1 MPQAQY
7 PEHDINQVFDYIHT
21 ILSSGNVADNAL
33 DEMSFLNRLFAALP
47 VEAVEYGMQFLHGKR
62 DLPKVCDEILPLY
75 VRFVNLVDYCEAI
88 DILGQIPSQPSPEEL
103 KKRIELHQS
112 LEEREKSFCQSLLGF
127 SFNKD
132 QSEKK
137 AAPAVS
143 GKAGT
148 SVSKST
154 DSAAIADD
162 AADESSNLHLMNSIA
177 PVFAC
182 ADPLKTA
189 LFYETKLGFHAA
201 HLDDESMP
209 HIRLCRDN
217 IEIILVKE
225 KEDATVSRASSHYD
239 LYIFVSEPMMLQLE
253 LSGAGVK
260 IVKALE
266 ESDTVHTNR
275 EFVIEDIDGRRICF
289 SQRISG

>member
-1 MPQAQY
+1 MPQAKY

-21 ILSSGNVADNAL
+21 ILSSGNVAETAL

-62 DLPKVCDEILPLY
+62 DLPKACDEILPLY

-88 DILGQIPSQPSPEEL
+88 DILGQISANPTPEEL
-103 KKRIELHQS
+103 SERIRLHGK
-112 LEEREKSFCQSLLGF
+112 LDEMEKCFCQNLLGF
-127 SFNKD
+127 SFNND
-132 QSEKK
+132 RSEKK
-137 AAPAVS
+137 ADPAS
-143 GKAGT
+143 SEKADP
-148 SVSKST
+148 SVSSST
-154 DSAAIADD
+154 DSD
-162 AADESSNLHLMNSIA
+162 ASSDESGEESNLHLMNSIA
-177 PVFAC
+177 PVFTC
-182 ADPLKTA
+182 DDPLKTA

>member
-1 MPQAQY
+1 MPQAKY

-21 ILSSGNVADNAL
+21 ILSSGNVAETAL

-62 DLPKVCDEILPLY
+62 DLPKACDEILPLY

-88 DILGQIPSQPSPEEL
+88 DILGQISANPTPEEL
-103 KKRIELHQS
+103 SERIRLHGK
-112 LEEREKSFCQSLLGF
+112 LDEMEKCFCQNLLGF
-127 SFNKD
+127 SFNND
-132 QSEKK
+132 RSEKK
-137 AAPAVS
+137 ADPAS
-143 GKAGT
+143 SEKADP
-148 SVSKST
+148 SVSSST
-154 DSAAIADD
+154 DSD
-162 AADESSNLHLMNSIA
+162 ASSDESGEESNLHLMNSIA
-177 PVFAC
+177 PVFTC

-260 IVKALE
+260 VVKALE

>member
-1 MPQAQY
+1 MPQAKY

-21 ILSSGNVADNAL
+21 ILSSGNVAENAL

-62 DLPKVCDEILPLY
+62 DLPKACDEILPLY

-88 DILGQIPSQPSPEEL
+88 DILGQISTNPTPEEL
-103 KKRIELHQS
+103 SERIRLHGK
-112 LEEREKSFCQSLLGF
+112 LDEMEKCFCQNLLGF
-127 SFNKD
+127 SFNND
-132 QSEKK
+132 RSEKK
-137 AAPAVS
+137 ADPAS
-143 GKAGT
+143 SEKADP
-148 SVSKST
+148 SVSSST
-154 DSAAIADD
+154 DSD
-162 AADESSNLHLMNSIA
+162 ASSDESGEESNLHLMNSIA
-177 PVFAC
+177 PVFTC
-182 ADPLKTA
+182 DDPLKTA

-217 IEIILVKE
+217 IEIILVQE

-260 IVKALE
+260 VVKALE

>member
-1 MPQAQY
+1 MPQAKY

-21 ILSSGNVADNAL
+21 ILSSGNVAENAL

-62 DLPKVCDEILPLY
+62 DLPKACDEILPLY

-88 DILGQIPSQPSPEEL
+88 DILGQISANPTPEEL
-103 KKRIELHQS
+103 SERIRLHGK
-112 LEEREKSFCQSLLGF
+112 LDEMEKCFCQNLLGF
-127 SFNKD
+127 SFNND
-132 QSEKK
+132 RSEKK
-137 AAPAVS
+137 ADPAS
-143 GKAGT
+143 SEKADP
-148 SVSKST
+148 SVSSST
-154 DSAAIADD
+154 DSASDPEISGE
-162 AADESSNLHLMNSIA
+162 ESSNLHLMNSIA

-217 IEIILVKE
+217 IEIILVQE

-260 IVKALE
+260 VVKALE

>member
-1 MPQAQY
+1 MPQAKY

-21 ILSSGNVADNAL
+21 ILSSGNVAENAL

-62 DLPKVCDEILPLY
+62 DLPKACDEILPLY

-88 DILGQIPSQPSPEEL
+88 DILGQISANPTPEEL
-103 KKRIELHQS
+103 SERIRLHGK
-112 LEEREKSFCQSLLGF
+112 LDEMEKCFCQNLLGF
-127 SFNKD
+127 SFNND
-132 QSEKK
+132 RSEKK
-137 AAPAVS
+137 ADPAS
-143 GKAGT
+143 SEKADP
-148 SVSKST
+148 SVSSST
-154 DSAAIADD
+154 DSD
-162 AADESSNLHLMNSIA
+162 ASSDESGEESNLHLMNSIA
-177 PVFAC
+177 PVFTC

-217 IEIILVKE
+217 IEIILVQE

-260 IVKALE
+260 VVKALE

>member
-1 MPQAQY
+1 MPQAKY

-21 ILSSGNVADNAL
+21 ILSSGNVAETAL

-62 DLPKVCDEILPLY
+62 DLPKACDEILPLY

-88 DILGQIPSQPSPEEL
+88 DILGQISANPTPEEL
-103 KKRIELHQS
+103 SERIRLHGK
-112 LEEREKSFCQSLLGF
+112 LDEMEKCFCQNLLGF
-127 SFNKD
+127 SFNND
-132 QSEKK
+132 RSEKK
-137 AAPAVS
+137 ADPAS
-143 GKAGT
+143 SEKADP
-148 SVSKST
+148 SVSSST
-154 DSAAIADD
+154 DSD
-162 AADESSNLHLMNSIA
+162 ASSDESGEESNLHLMNSIA
-177 PVFAC
+177 PVFTC

-260 IVKALE
+260 VVKALE

-289 SQRISG
+289 SQRSG

>member
-1 MPQAQY
+1 MPQAKY

-21 ILSSGNVADNAL
+21 ILSSGNVAENAL

-62 DLPKVCDEILPLY
+62 DLPKACDEILPLY

-88 DILGQIPSQPSPEEL
+88 DILGQISTNPTPEEL
-103 KKRIELHQS
+103 SERIRLHGK
-112 LEEREKSFCQSLLGF
+112 LDEMEKCFCQNLLGF

-137 AAPAVS
+137 ADPAS
-143 GKAGT
+143 SEKADP
-148 SVSKST
+148 SVSSST
-154 DSAAIADD
+154 DSD
-162 AADESSNLHLMNSIA
+162 ASSDESGEESNLHLMNSIA
-177 PVFAC
+177 PVFTC

-217 IEIILVKE
+217 IEIILVQE

>member
-1 MPQAQY
+1 MPQAKY

-21 ILSSGNVADNAL
+21 ILSSGNVAENAL

-62 DLPKVCDEILPLY
+62 DLPKACDEILPLY

-88 DILGQIPSQPSPEEL
+88 DILGQISANPTPEEL
-103 KKRIELHQS
+103 SERIRLHGK
-112 LEEREKSFCQSLLGF
+112 LDEMEKCFCQNLLGF
-127 SFNKD
+127 SFNND
-132 QSEKK
+132 RSEKK
-137 AAPAVS
+137 ADPAS
-143 GKAGT
+143 SEKADP
-148 SVSKST
+148 SVSSST
-154 DSAAIADD
+154 DSD
-162 AADESSNLHLMNSIA
+162 ASSDESGEESNLHLMNSIA
-177 PVFAC
+177 PVFTC
-182 ADPLKTA
+182 DDPLKTA

-217 IEIILVKE
+217 IEIILVQE

-260 IVKALE
+260 VVKALE

>member
-1 MPQAQY
+1 MPQAKY

-21 ILSSGNVADNAL
+21 ILSSGNVAENAL

-62 DLPKVCDEILPLY
+62 DLPKACDEILPLY

-88 DILGQIPSQPSPEEL
+88 DILGQISANPTPEEL
-103 KKRIELHQS
+103 SERIRLHGK
-112 LEEREKSFCQSLLGF
+112 LDEMEKCFCQNLLGF
-127 SFNKD
+127 SYNKD
-132 QSEKK
+132 QSEKRSDPASSEK
-137 AAPAVS
+137 ADPS
-143 GKAGT
+143 I
-148 SVSKST
+148 SSNT
-154 DSAAIADD
+154 DSEADSED
-162 AADESSNLHLMNSIA
+162 SGEESNLHLMNSIA
-177 PVFAC
+177 PVFTC

-201 HLDDESMP
+201 HLDDEAMP
-209 HIRLCRDN
+209 HIRLHRDN

-225 KEDATVSRASSHYD
+225 REDEKVSRSSSHYD
-239 LYIFVSEPMMLQLE
+239 LYIFVSEPMMLQME
-253 LSGAGVK
+253 LQNAGVTV
-260 IVKALE
+260 VKALE
-266 ESDTVHTNR
+266 DSDTVHTNR

>member
-1 MPQAQY
+1 MPQAKY

-21 ILSSGNVADNAL
+21 ILSSGNVAENAL

-62 DLPKVCDEILPLY
+62 DLPKACDEILPLY

-88 DILGQIPSQPSPEEL
+88 DILGQISANPTPEEL
-103 KKRIELHQS
+103 SERIRLHGK
-112 LEEREKSFCQSLLGF
+112 LDEMEKCFCQNLLGF
-127 SFNKD
+127 SFNND
-132 QSEKK
+132 RSEKK
-137 AAPAVS
+137 ADPAS
-143 GKAGT
+143 SEKADP
-148 SVSKST
+148 SVSSST
-154 DSAAIADD
+154 DSAADPESSD
-162 AADESSNLHLMNSIA
+162 EESSNLHLMNSIA
-177 PVFAC
+177 PVFTC
-182 ADPLKTA
+182 DDPLKTA

-217 IEIILVKE
+217 IEIILVQE

-260 IVKALE
+260 VVKALE

>member
-1 MPQAQY
+1 MPQAKY

-21 ILSSGNVADNAL
+21 ILSSGNVAETAL

-62 DLPKVCDEILPLY
+62 DLPKACDEILPLY

-88 DILGQIPSQPSPEEL
+88 DILGQISANPTPEEL
-103 KKRIELHQS
+103 SERIRLHGK
-112 LEEREKSFCQSLLGF
+112 LDEMEKCFCQNLLGF
-127 SFNKD
+127 SFNND
-132 QSEKK
+132 RSEKK
-137 AAPAVS
+137 ADPAS
-143 GKAGT
+143 SEKADP
-148 SVSKST
+148 SVSSST
-154 DSAAIADD
+154 DSD
-162 AADESSNLHLMNSIA
+162 ASSDESGEESNLHLMNSIA
-177 PVFAC
+177 PVFTC
-182 ADPLKTA
+182 DDPLKTA

-217 IEIILVKE
+217 IEIILVQE

-260 IVKALE
+260 VVKALE

>member
-1 MPQAQY
+1 MPQAKY

-21 ILSSGNVADNAL
+21 ILSSGNVAENAL

-62 DLPKVCDEILPLY
+62 DLPKACDEILPLY

-88 DILGQIPSQPSPEEL
+88 DILGQISANPTPEEL
-103 KKRIELHQS
+103 SERIRLHGK
-112 LEEREKSFCQSLLGF
+112 LDEMEKCFCQNLLGF
-127 SFNKD
+127 SFNND
-132 QSEKK
+132 RSEKK
-137 AAPAVS
+137 ADPAS
-143 GKAGT
+143 SEKADP
-148 SVSKST
+148 SVSSST
-154 DSAAIADD
+154 DSD
-162 AADESSNLHLMNSIA
+162 ASSDESGEESNLHLMNSIA
-177 PVFAC
+177 PVFTC
-182 ADPLKTA
+182 DDPLKTA

-209 HIRLCRDN
+209 HIRLHRDN
-217 IEIILVKE
+217 IEIILVQE

-260 IVKALE
+260 VVKALE